1 MHGWLIIHLHA
12 CPRSSPPPPM
22 MADPMDHGCPRTAR
36 VLRHICR
43 GRAVLPPRK
52 PACPAVHATGTGSVA
67 TGTGTALTLPLK
79 HLSPG
84 LLACLEEMDPLDR
97 VRVTCAMRQCHS
109 IVLYSV
115 VGRAVVH
122 NYGSQCTMLP
132 SSHRPMYLPLPF
144 IAGDAV
150 APWRYCLCR
159 VVHYQSTLFTTPTT
173 GVLLPK
179 SLSSKLQLSLHSA
192 VTNKLSLCAI

>member
-1 MHGWLIIHLHA
+1 VVYRGRA
-12 CPRSSPPPPM
+12 CSSLRYVLATSDLASSPSSPRLLRPSANPGGRGDGRQCMAGSLFTCMRAHGPALLRPPM

-97 VRVTCAMRQCHS
+97 VRVTMRNASMPQYCTVFRS
-109 IVLYSV
+109 WE
-115 VGRAVVH
+115 
-122 NYGSQCTMLP
+122 GSGP
-132 SSHRPMYLPLPF
+132 
-144 IAGDAV
+144 
-150 APWRYCLCR
+150 
-159 VVHYQSTLFTTPTT
+159 
-173 GVLLPK
+173 
-179 SLSSKLQLSLHSA
+179 QLR
-192 VTNKLSLCAI
+192 